1 MAMVVRR
8 NIKQDYI
15 NALNETCDD
24 IKEQSEKILGDI
36 EKKPIRK
43 IEIVI
48 NIEANNIVE
57 YEVKK
62 TYFTGKVE

>member
-1 MAMVVRR
+1 MSMMVHKD
-8 NIKQDYI
+8 IKQDYI

-24 IKEQSEKILGDI
+24 IKQQAERIFGDVCESPVKEIKII
-36 EKKPIRK
+36 
-43 IEIVI
+43 I
-48 NIEANNIVE
+48 NIEPNNVVE

>member
-1 MAMVVRR
+1 MAMMVHKD
-8 NIKQDYI
+8 IKQDYI

-24 IKEQSEKILGDI
+24 IKQQAERIFGDI
-36 EKKPIRK
+36 YEKTIKK

-48 NIEANNIVE
+48 NIEPNNIVE

>member
-1 MAMVVRR
+1 MAMMVHKD
-8 NIKQDYI
+8 IKQDYI

-24 IKEQSEKILGDI
+24 IKSQSERILDDVYD
-36 EKKPIRK
+36 KPIKK
-43 IEIVI
+43 IQIII
-48 NIEANNIVE
+48 NIEADNIVE

>member
-1 MAMVVRR
+1 MAMVVHR

-24 IKEQSEKILGDI
+24 IKEQSENILGDI
-36 EKKPIRK
+36 EEKPIRK